1 MMARAA
7 AALLLLLTSLFATA
21 STASAQENTPG
32 KFDFYVLSL
41 SWSPSYCLSK
51 RADEDGPQCAGP
63 RPFHFVVHGLWPQHE
78 AGFPE
83 YCDRKAPRV
92 PEAEIG
98 RMLDIMPSRGLVIHE
113 WRKHG
118 SCTGLTST
126 AYFDATREARSR
138 VSIPPAYEA
147 SDEWRTTTPG
157 EIEAAFR
164 QANPGLGAD
173 MIAVTCN
180 DRRLQEVRICM
191 NKGFGFRSCPEVDRR
206 SCRSDKLA
214 LPPARAS
221 SSR

>member
-1 MMARAA
+1 MVRTAA
-7 AALLLLLTSLFATA
+7 AFLLLLASLSVPAA
-21 STASAQENTPG
+21 ARENTPG

-41 SWSPSYCLSK
+41 SWSPSYCLGK
-51 RADEDGPQCAGP
+51 RADADGPQCAGP

-78 AGFPE
+78 RGFPE

-92 PEAEIG
+92 PEADIT

-118 SCTGLTST
+118 SCSGLTPT
-126 AYFDATREARSR
+126 GYFDATREAWTR
-138 VSIPPAYEA
+138 VKIPPAYEA
-147 SDEWRTTTPG
+147 SADWRTTTPG

-164 QANPGLGAD
+164 EANPGLGGD
-173 MIAVTCN
+173 MIAVSCN

-191 NKGFGFRSCPEVDRR
+191 DRGFGFRSCPEVDRR